1 MQAKKLL
8 AAALAGALVLTAAPV
23 VPAAV
28 STSLCA
34 TAQAKGGGV
43 KMAAPKAAPK
53 APAKTAPEAN
63 KSGSNAGTQQN
74 ARPETKNNVTN
85 KHSTTNQQ
93 SGSRFGSILR
103 GIGIFA
109 GGMFLGSMLASLFG
123 MGSGMLADILGMLA
137 NVVLIFAV
145 VMGLKWLWHKFRGNR
160 RQDDDYRAGYEAA
173 MREQQHRG
181 QQDIID
187 VTPQAEK
194 PHIQDI
200 QPPDDRFRK

>member
-1 MQAKKLL
+1 MHMKKFL
-8 AAALAGALVLTAAPV
+8 AVALSGAMLLTAAPV

-28 STSLCA
+28 GSSLCA
-34 TAQAKGGGV
+34 VAQAKGGGV

-63 KSGSNAGTQQN
+63 KQSSNAGTQQN
-74 ARPETKNNVTN
+74 ARPETKNAPTS
-85 KHSTTNQQ
+85 KQSTTNPQ

-109 GGMFLGSMLASLFG
+109 GGMFLGSMLAGLFG
-123 MGSGMLADILGMLA
+123 MGSGLLADILGVLA
-137 NVVLIFAV
+137 NVVLIFTV
-145 VMGLKWLWHKFRGNR
+145 VMGLKWLWHKFRSNR
-160 RQDDDYRAGYEAA
+160 RQGADYRAGYGAA
-173 MREQQHRG
+173 MREQQRRG

-187 VTPQAEK
+187 VTPQDEK

-200 QPPDDRFRK
+200 QPPDSRSRR